1 MKTISKLTVLGLV
14 ILALVL
20 GGCDKRKGVERGDVS
35 FEALNSEEI
44 KGEDTKELQNLLG
57 HMTYGDLLNLL
68 DDSMQKLN
76 TLAKNG
82 ETTRTD
88 YQTLHALIE
97 NVYHAMLSEQ
107 KEYEQTGQA
116 EESSQALGDLITAAA
131 DSEVGVILNQLI
143 KNTGP
148 DILMENVYPM
158 LVYALGA
165 DDDILKN
172 ATSGLTV
179 GSFEA
184 ADEPEFYKALTVVNK
199 LIDEDNP
206 RYADYDAVRED
217 LKVLVNNL
225 KKNTDLDLKV
235 EDLKDTLDDLL
246 VKEADTEEES
256 TSLDSEVLE
265 AAIEAFSELWDNDPA
280 FRAQIRVILAE
291 AGALMTAPVA
301 KESTNV
307 WDADNLTDLAR
318 ILNNLEEVMG
328 APGSTR
334 RAKLKDFVA
343 AVLKGMSATS
353 DGATLEGMVRAISRV
368 DIDNNDLYDIRE
380 PGIGFATKFDQ
391 STNLVDKGL
400 IQAVRYSMYAHD
412 RTSTDEQTSELRSL
426 IFLMERGNVDYDT
439 LDMVSSPDNGG
450 TVSAQTI
457 NIDAWTIGEIVT
469 ALQWAKS
476 YSSDHTKCSW
486 MKDADCNGDNLINDF
501 EAYHWLL
508 YKKDYKLL
516 GLVGVDGLVGMMTN
530 TIAFPLMW
538 RFRAGVPEAFPAL
551 VELSGA
557 GAPGMSEGTYGDAS
571 WKSATVYAYPAARH
585 QIFALFSPLMQYFWE
600 KGGPQGSLD
609 MTALLLG
616 MDEIKGEKP
625 DYVPIY
631 NSINIFG
638 IETPTDPTNPN
649 ATLRLDNQGEI
660 LKAVEG
666 PQGYGTLY
674 YALRS
679 HEKGAID
686 GKLLD
691 ALLAVLMR
699 VVDKLDSNTVKQLNP
714 DADGPYANQYVFP
727 ALMAELDIQ
736 ATTDAD
742 IAETVE
748 DLFGADGKSG
758 TIQDI
763 YDFLTRNNHAN
774 RTAVIELA
782 QPAGQLMTDLS
793 ASLEMVGQDVKAVW
807 PVVDV
812 LLSSKK
818 DATNTMD
825 ELLDYLRAGDNPFN
839 RNARILAYR
848 ALDIQDATYNPAG
861 TIGDEIRI
869 AGPDGLLVKL
879 LGGPVD
885 GPVAT
890 IRSLITGSDPVFI
903 GADPLY
909 DFNTL
914 TAFLK
919 TVTKPGGIYQQHLW
933 SLVYSE
939 DDGPSLLDKIM
950 GDVASDDQGL
960 TYTDIDMRVDFL
972 RAMFKPVGGQPSV
985 VYSVLEI
992 LHLGAVDY
1000 NGLLYDLADLMGG
1013 EGLKPGTE
1021 DFDKLLKTLEFAATN
1036 LHVQ

>member
-1 MKTISKLTVLGLV
+1 MKTISKFTVLGLV

-57 HMTYGDLLNLL
+57 HMTYGDLLDLL
-68 DDSMQKLN
+68 DDSMEKLN

-82 ETTRTD
+82 ETTSTD
-88 YQTLHALIE
+88 YQTLHSLIE

-107 KEYEQTGQA
+107 KEYERTGQA
-116 EESSQALGDLITAAA
+116 EESSQALNDLITAAA

-143 KNTGP
+143 RKTGS
-148 DILMENVYPM
+148 DILTENVYPM

-184 ADEPEFYKALTVVNK
+184 ADEPKFYQALTVVNK

-206 RYADYDAVRED
+206 RYADYDAVRAD
-217 LKVLVNNL
+217 LKALVNTL
-225 KKNTDLDLKV
+225 KKNEDLDLKV

-246 VKEADTEEES
+246 VKDAADTEEES

-265 AAIEAFSELWDNDPA
+265 AAIEAFGALWEDEDPA
-280 FRAQIRVILAE
+280 FRAQIKVILAE

-307 WDADNLTDLAR
+307 WDADNMTDLAR

-353 DGATLEGMVRAISRV
+353 DGATLEGMVRAISQV

-400 IQAVRYSMYAHD
+400 IQAVRYNLYAQD
-412 RTSTDEQTSELRSL
+412 RAFDKNDEKTSELRSL
-426 IFLMERGNVDYDT
+426 IYLMQQANVDYDT
-439 LDMVSSPDNGG
+439 LSSVTSPDNGG
-450 TVSAQTI
+450 SVSNVTV
-457 NIDAWTIGEIVT
+457 NIDAWTIGEIAT
-469 ALQWAKS
+469 ALDWAARYNRDGS
-476 YSSDHTKCSW
+476 CGW
-486 MKDADCNGDNLINDF
+486 MAAADCADANGYKDGKIDDF
-501 EAYHWLL
+501 ETFHWLM
-508 YKKDYKLL
+508 YKKKYKLMNL
-516 GLVGVDGLVGMMTN
+516 LNVNGMAGMMTN
-530 TIAFPLMW
+530 QIAFSLMW
-538 RFRAGVPEAFPAL
+538 GFRPGVPESFASF
-551 VELSGA
+551 VDLSGA
-557 GAPGMSEGTYGDAS
+557 AVPGVTQGEYSDNA
-571 WKSATVYAYPAARH
+571 WKSDSTYALPGARH
-585 QIFALFSPLMQYFWE
+585 QLFALFNPLMQYFWE
-600 KGGPQGSLD
+600 KNGPQGAVD
-609 MTALLLG
+609 MAGLLIGMNEIDPAQYQTLYVGALG
-616 MDEIKGEKP
+616 W
-625 DYVPIY
+625 VA
-631 NSINIFG
+631 NS
-638 IETPTDPTNPN
+638 N
-649 ATLRLDNQGEI
+649 ATFRTDNLGEI

-666 PQGYGTLY
+666 PSGYGTLY

-679 HEKGAID
+679 HEKGAMD

-699 VVDKLDSNTVKQLNP
+699 VVDKLDSQKVKDLVA

-748 DLFGADGKSG
+748 DLFGADGQSG

-774 RTAVIELA
+774 RTAVLALA

-793 ASLEMVGQDVKAVW
+793 ASLETVGQDVKDVW
-807 PVVDV
+807 PIVDV
-812 LLSSKK
+812 LLNSKK

-839 RNARILAYR
+839 RNAKILAYR

-890 IRSLITGSDPVFI
+890 IRSLITGSDPIFF
-903 GADPLY
+903 GAGALY
-909 DFNTL
+909 DFDTL

-919 TVTKPGGIYQQHLW
+919 TVTRPGSIYQPHLW

-939 DDGPSLLDKIM
+939 DDGPTLLDKLM
-950 GDVASDDQGL
+950 GDVTSDDQGV
-960 TYTDIDMRVDFL
+960 TYTSIDIRVDFL
-972 RAMFKPVGGQPSV
+972 RAMFKPVSGQPSV

-992 LHLGAVDY
+992 LDLGAVDY
-1000 NGLLYDLADLMGG
+1000 NGLLYELADLMGG
-1013 EGLKPGTE
+1013 EGLKPGTA